1 MTVTLSGSGFSPGA
15 VVRWNSSPLA
25 TGFLSSTQ
33 LTATVT
39 SALIVSPGT
48 AGISVVNPDG
58 GTSSPVVFSVGN
70 AGAAIS
76 GLSPASVAAGGVG
89 FTLKLTGSGFVQGAV
104 VEWNGSGLPSSWI
117 STTQLGA
124 FVSSS
129 LIMTSAA
136 IRIAIINVGGGL
148 SNTVVFMVTSAA
160 NPSASAASVSAGPIP
175 IVEINGVRNAASLLG
190 SIAPGSIIS
199 VFGTDLAASITASS
213 ESPALTGLGG
223 ASVTIN
229 GRSAPMM
236 FASPTQINAQVPFET
251 VAGPARLIVET
262 HGVRSEVASFE
273 VTATAP
279 GVFVDAGTE
288 RAIAENYPA
297 GTMNS
302 ALSPVPSRGCAVIYL
317 TGQGSFEPPVQT
329 AALGGTDTTSVPRAD
344 VEATIGGEPARVVS
358 ARPSPGLLGVMLMI
372 LQLPDLEAGGQLME
386 ITVGGVKANRAF
398 LTVGPVESPL
408 SASEGCAR

>member
-1 MTVTLSGSGFSPGA
+1 
-15 VVRWNSSPLA
+15 
-25 TGFLSSTQ
+25 
-33 LTATVT
+33 
-39 SALIVSPGT
+39 
-48 AGISVVNPDG
+48 
-58 GTSSPVVFSVGN
+58 
-70 AGAAIS
+70 
-76 GLSPASVAAGGVG
+76 
-89 FTLKLTGSGFVQGAV
+89 
-104 VEWNGSGLPSSWI
+104 
-117 STTQLGA
+117 
-124 FVSSS
+124 
-129 LIMTSAA
+129 
-136 IRIAIINVGGGL
+136 
-148 SNTVVFMVTSAA
+148 
-160 NPSASAASVSAGPIP
+160 
-175 IVEINGVRNAASLLG
+175 
-190 SIAPGSIIS
+190 
-199 VFGTDLAASITASS
+199 
-213 ESPALTGLGG
+213 
-223 ASVTIN
+223 
-229 GRSAPMM
+229 MM